1 MFIKGV
7 HVLRSISRVKLKMW
21 NKRNSIYLIT
31 CLCATVF
38 WVNIYEVRLQL
49 IAPKEETY
57 TSRLASCD
65 TPLYYR
71 LLIILCCALSP
82 IPRWPYA
89 AKRLTLSLSRE
100 RKREWGGLFTNPDHR
115 HFLRIRAII
124 FIRKFALIHLK
135 LCHMYFILP
144 VIFRDLDN
152 SEPLSLTSFI
162 LEDSKFS
169 LRKKLWKNKQPG
181 NINKVMHFK
190 KDNDWT
196 RLTKINT
203 FSRPRNYT
211 IEDHTGYPYR
221 KIQSSTSSYA
231 NNKLVHMWF
240 THRINKLDD
249 KRR

>member
-1 MFIKGV
+1 MCNGFLGENLRSSTSTDRSEGGNLHKQISFVWYSFILQITDYL
-7 HVLRSISRVKLKMW
+7 VLRFVSHTSVAI
-21 NKRNSIYLIT
+21 
-31 CLCATVF
+31 CC
-38 WVNIYEVRLQL
+38 
-49 IAPKEETY
+49 ETPH
-57 TSRLASCD
+57 S
-65 TPLYYR
+65 
-71 LLIILCCALSP
+71 
-82 IPRWPYA
+82 
-89 AKRLTLSLSRE
+89 LSLSE
-100 RKREWGGLFTNPDHR
+100 REWGGLFTNPDHR

>member
-1 MFIKGV
+1 MCNGFLGENLRSSTSTDRSEGGNLHKQISFVWYSFILQITDYL
-7 HVLRSISRVKLKMW
+7 VLRFVSH
-21 NKRNSIYLIT
+21 
-31 CLCATVF
+31 
-38 WVNIYEVRLQL
+38 
-49 IAPKEETY
+49 
-57 TSRLASCD
+57 TSVAICCE
-65 TPLYYR
+65 TPL
-71 LLIILCCALSP
+71 S
-82 IPRWPYA
+82 
-89 AKRLTLSLSRE
+89 LSLSRE
-100 RKREWGGLFTNPDHR
+100 RVY
-115 HFLRIRAII
+115 
-124 FIRKFALIHLK
+124 FI
-135 LCHMYFILP
+135 HMYFILP
-144 VIFRDLDN
+144 VIFRDIDN